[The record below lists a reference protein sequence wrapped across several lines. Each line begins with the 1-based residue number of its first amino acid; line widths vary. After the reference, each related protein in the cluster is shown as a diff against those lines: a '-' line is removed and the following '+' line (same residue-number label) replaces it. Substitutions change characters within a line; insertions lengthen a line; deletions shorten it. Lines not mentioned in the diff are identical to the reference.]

1 MAGAWTKNADTPWAL
16 TPIKDLQLEAC
27 NAAISTADSTK
38 VQLVVQRSR
47 DHVKAFGEA
56 KTEAKL
62 KAQEQA
68 QSWAWR
74 QEESERQRIA
84 EEAQKVADKEVKAMK
99 MAGLSKAQIALR
111 ARMKA
116 AKGGVLNQAPKLR
129 QDEFD
134 WTFHSQQ
141 PSILEPQDMR
151 SQAAN
156 SSNASAHPL
165 GRRTAPGRRPDA
177 RMQREAA

>member
-56 KTEAKL
+56 KTEEKL
-62 KAQEQA
+62 KSQEQA

-74 QEESERQRIA
+74 QEESERQRIT
-84 EEAQKVADKEVKAMK
+84 EEAQKLAENEAKK
-99 MAGLSKAQIALR
+99 MRIAGLSQAQVAAR
-111 ARMKA
+111 ARLKA
-116 AKGGVLNQAPKLR
+116 
-129 QDEFD
+129 
-134 WTFHSQQ
+134 
-141 PSILEPQDMR
+141 
-151 SQAAN
+151 
-156 SSNASAHPL
+156 
-165 GRRTAPGRRPDA
+165 
-177 RMQREAA
+177 